1 MSAELSLEAHPV
13 NNWSEGPSNV
23 LTVDVI
29 AARLRLDTHLS
40 ELVVSKHGRL
50 KNIFLFRIKCS
61 KTWLSGQVQMVVM
74 VQLS

>member
-13 NNWSEGPSNV
+13 NNWSEGPSKV

-40 ELVVSKHGRL
+40 ELVVSKHDR
-50 KNIFLFRIKCS
+50 S
-61 KTWLSGQVQMVVM
+61 KYFSV
-74 VQLS
+74 